1 MTDAQR
7 GATPADWFHFDFV
20 LGLGGNL
27 LPCVPAA
34 PDVRVVK
41 GSQLEGKV
49 GKIPSQFNRDGEAH
63 GLKDWQ
69 KREIMSAEVQ
79 QWSADPRLNICVRT
93 GPISG
98 VYAIDVDIDDER
110 IAQHISDVLFASG
123 DQWGQLDASAH
134 RTRPNS
140 RKFLVPFRMEEPCK
154 KRKIKLDDKPAG
166 PAIELLADGQQFVAA
181 GSHSSGVR
189 YQWSPELPS
198 SLPTITLDQLN
209 QMWLLL
215 TETYATPASK
225 QANLIA
231 LGRGSTAT
239 SSQLLGTPQT
249 PTEDGTGIS
258 TTPNSTETLT
268 AIGEQEWSELIAA
281 LRFLLDKVADNDTWS
296 AIGYSLLSL
305 QHTRPAEQLWY
316 DFSRKAVGYQ
326 PGAPESWWAAHKSQT
341 PRSDFRHVFSIALA
355 AGWRR
360 ASNPAVF
367 APVPEQPKAES
378 DSDGEEGGGV
388 LAPPPERPIVRL
400 IAGDFSNIVRQLEEI
415 IEPHVYTQGPLLIR
429 PSEAHSDK
437 LIQRSTDAM
446 MLVEA
451 TKSWAKTMFGDLAFF
466 ERYSKNKKGDLV
478 PYRVDAS
485 SEHINALLELGSWKV
500 LRPLDAVARA
510 PFIRADGSICD
521 TPGYDRRAR
530 VLYVPS
536 AVYPVIGAM
545 PDQDRAREAL
555 GRLRGVFHQF
565 PWKEPASESA
575 FISHILTEAARLAI
589 DTCPMFFYTA
599 PSAGTGKTLLSR
611 AASTIV
617 HGAVPAIRPWVSDS
631 DELRKVLFAAL
642 LAGDR
647 SLLFDNVPAGFKTR
661 AAELCGFITAADYN
675 GRRLGESKSHD
686 VPNRAVLS
694 ATGNNITPVGDM
706 ARRSIV
712 IRLDAN
718 TERLAERRFEIV
730 DLPAYVLTNR
740 PQLLVDALTIIKA
753 YQCLKDKP
761 KMPVEYPSFIQWSHM
776 VREPLIWLGMA
787 DPCETRN
794 ETDDE
799 TQSLGTVFTALASH
813 FGDREFT
820 SNDVARVVG
829 GLLDQDGELVTALQ
843 QSGCSEPTSPLK
855 VGYWMRGE
863 RDKISNG
870 WKLTQTRTASH
881 AARWKFVKVEEE
893 LT

>member
-1 MTDAQR
+1 MAEPR

-20 LGLGGNL
+20 LGLGSHL
-27 LPCVPAA
+27 LPCVPAS
-34 PDVRVVK
+34 PDVRVLK
-41 GSQLEGKV
+41 NSAIEGKV

-63 GLKDWQ
+63 GLKEWQ

-98 VYAIDVDIDDER
+98 VYAIDVDIP
-110 IAQHISDVLFASG
+110 DVVTSEAVWLQIWSALGRG
-123 DQWGQLDASAH
+123 DVITTRVRDNSA
-134 RTRPNS
+134 
-140 RKFLVPFRMEEPCK
+140 KFLFPFRMESSCK
-154 KRKIKLDDKPAG
+154 KRKIKLDNKLAG

-181 GSHSSGVR
+181 GSHSSGSR

-209 QMWLLL
+209 RIWETL

-225 QANLIA
+225 QVNLIA
-231 LGRGSTAT
+231 LGKVT
-239 SSQLLGTPQT
+239 
-249 PTEDGTGIS
+249 S
-258 TTPNSTETLT
+258 TTQGTSDLLSPATGSPSESTNTESSLT
-268 AIGEQEWSELIAA
+268 TIADSDWAQLISA

-296 AIGYSLLSL
+296 AIGYALLSL
-305 QHTRPAEQLWY
+305 QKSRPAEQLWY

-326 PGAPESWWAAHKSQT
+326 QGAPEAWWQSHKAQQ
-341 PRSDFRHVFSIALA
+341 PRSDYRHIFTLA
-355 AGWRR
+355 RERGFGRTSD
-360 ASNPAVF
+360 ASAF
-367 APVPEQPKAES
+367 APVAEAQPSSGSIPASEP
-378 DSDGEEGGGV
+378 DV
-388 LAPPPERPIVRL
+388 APPPLPEKPVVRL
-400 IAGDFSNIVRQLEEI
+400 VSGEFSNILRQLEEI
-415 IEPHVYTQGPLLIR
+415 IEPHVYTQGPLLVR

-437 LIQRSTDAM
+437 LIQRSTDAI
-446 MLVEA
+446 MLCEA
-451 TKSWAKTMFGDLAFF
+451 TKSWGKKKFGDLATF
-466 ERYSKNKKGDLV
+466 ERYAKTKTGGNW
-478 PYRVDAS
+478 YTVDAS
-485 SEHINALLELGSWKV
+485 GEHINALFELGSWQV
-500 LRPLDAVARA
+500 LRPLDAIARA
-510 PFIRADGSICD
+510 PFVRADGSICD
-521 TPGYDRRAR
+521 AAGYDRRAR

-536 AVYPVIGAM
+536 AKYPGIPAV
-545 PDQDRAREAL
+545 PDQDSAREAL
-555 GRLRGVFHQF
+555 GRIRGVFHQF
-565 PWKEPASESA
+565 PWKEPASEAA
-575 FISHILTEAARLAI
+575 FVSHILSEAARLAV

-599 PSAGTGKTLLSR
+599 PQAGTGKTILSR
-611 AASTIV
+611 MASTIV
-617 HGAVPAIRPWVSDS
+617 HGAIPAIRAWVSDG

-661 AAELCGFITAADYN
+661 AAELCGFITTADYN
-675 GRRLGESKSHD
+675 GRKLGESKSHD

-718 TERLAERRFEIV
+718 TERLRERRFEII
-730 DLPAYVLTNR
+730 DIPHYVLANR
-740 PQLLVDALTIIKA
+740 ATLLIDALTIIKA
-753 YQCLKDKP
+753 YRSLAVKP
-761 KMPVEYPSFIQWSHM
+761 PMPPPFPSFIQWSSM

-787 DPCETRN
+787 DPCDTRN

-799 TQSLGTVFTALASH
+799 TESLGTVFTALAEH

-820 SNDVARVVG
+820 SNDVARIVG
-829 GLLDQDGELVTALQ
+829 SLLDSSGELITALQ

-881 AARWKFVKVEEE
+881 AARWKFIRVEES

>member
-1 MTDAQR
+1 MSEPAR
-7 GATPADWFHFDFV
+7 GATPEDWFHFDFV

-27 LPCVPAA
+27 LPCVPSA
-34 PDVRVVK
+34 PDVKVVP

-49 GKIPSQFNRDGEAH
+49 GKIPSAFNREGLAH

-69 KREIMSAEVQ
+69 KRPILSAEVQ

-98 VYAIDVDIDDER
+98 VYAIDVDVDDER
-110 IAQHISDVLFASG
+110 GIAIGDECYALFADNSTPLVYRRRG
-123 DQWGQLDASAH
+123 G
-134 RTRPNS
+134 S
-140 RKFLVPFRMEEPCK
+140 RKFLVPFRMETPCK
-154 KRKIKLDDKPAG
+154 KRKIKLDEKPAG

-181 GSHSSGVR
+181 GSHSSGAR

-209 QMWLLL
+209 QMWLRL

-231 LGRGSTAT
+231 LGKGPLQSTETST
-239 SSQLLGTPQT
+239 SSTS
-249 PTEDGTGIS
+249 GILEPS
-258 TTPNSTETLT
+258 NTSSSTETLT
-268 AIGEQEWSELIAA
+268 AIGDQDWSELIAA

-296 AIGYSLLSL
+296 AIGYALLSL
-305 QHTRPAEQLWY
+305 QKSRPVEQLWY

-326 PGAPESWWAAHKSQT
+326 AGVDTAWWQTHKNQT
-341 PRSDFRHVFSIALA
+341 PRSDYRHIFSLA
-355 AGWRR
+355 R
-360 ASNPAVF
+360 ARGFGSSSSPEVF
-367 APVPEQPKAES
+367 APVVSSAAEEKAGTDSES
-378 DSDGEEGGGV
+378 KSRILDV
-388 LAPPPERPIVRL
+388 VPPPLPEKPIVRL
-400 IAGDFSNIVRQLEEI
+400 VSGEFSNILRQLEEI
-415 IEPHVYTQGPLLIR
+415 IEPHVYTQGPLLVR

-437 LIQRSTDAM
+437 LIQRSTDAI
-446 MLVEA
+446 MLCEA
-451 TKSWAKTMFGDLAFF
+451 TKAWGKKKFGDLATF
-466 ERYSKNKKGDLV
+466 ERYAKTKSGGNW
-478 PYRVDAS
+478 YTVDAS
-485 SEHINALLELGSWKV
+485 GEHINALFELGSWSV

-521 TPGYDRRAR
+521 TVGYDRRAR
-530 VLYVPS
+530 VLYLTS
-536 AVYPVIGAM
+536 ATYPGIPAM
-545 PDQDRAREAL
+545 PDQDTAGEAL
-555 GRLRGVFHQF
+555 RRIRGVFHQF

-575 FISHILTEAARLAI
+575 FVSHILSEAARLAL

-599 PSAGTGKTLLSR
+599 PQAGTGKTILSR
-611 AASTIV
+611 MASTIV
-617 HGAVPAIRPWVSDS
+617 HGAIPAIRAWVSDG

-661 AAELCGFITAADYN
+661 AAELCGFITTADYN
-675 GRRLGESKSHD
+675 GRKLGESKSHD

-718 TERLAERRFEIV
+718 TEHLRERKFEIS
-730 DLPAYVLTNR
+730 DLPQYVLANR
-740 PQLLVDALTIIKA
+740 ATLLVDALTIIKA
-753 YQCLKDKP
+753 YQCLKEKP
-761 KMPVEYPSFIQWSHM
+761 KMPIEYPSFIQWSHM
-776 VREPLIWLGMA
+776 VREPLMWLGMA
-787 DPCETRN
+787 DPCDTRN

-799 TQSLGTVFTALASH
+799 TQSLGTVFEALASH
-813 FGDREFT
+813 FGDREFS

-829 GLLDQDGELVTALQ
+829 GILDTDGELITALQ

-863 RDKISNG
+863 RDKISAG
-870 WKLTQTRTASH
+870 WKLTQSRIASH
-881 AARWKFVKVEEE
+881 AAKWRFVRVEGS